1 MRHAHAHN
9 GMQAVMPMVG
19 GGISFQLEAAAG
31 SERGVA
37 ECRPRRMRMREERLM
52 QFAAR

>member
-1 MRHAHAHN
+1 
-9 GMQAVMPMVG
+9 MPMVG

-37 ECRPRRMRMREERLM
+37 ECRPRMRMREERLM